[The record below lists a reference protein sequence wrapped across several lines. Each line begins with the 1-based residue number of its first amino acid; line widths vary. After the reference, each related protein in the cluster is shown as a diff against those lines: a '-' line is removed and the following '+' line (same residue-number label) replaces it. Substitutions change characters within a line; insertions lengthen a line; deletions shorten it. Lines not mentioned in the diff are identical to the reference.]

1 MVSPRVLLVDD
12 DQELTSSIGDYLRLE
27 DFDPTAAPDAS
38 VARRLLSEKT
48 FDIIVLDIM
57 MPSEN
62 GITLLRDLRRTS
74 EIPVLMLTA
83 RAEELDR
90 ILGLELGADDYLAK
104 PFHLRELAARLRA
117 ILRRFHRGDN
127 EQRLRVGALLLDRD
141 RLSLELDNAPVKLTS
156 AEFMVLEALMRDPG
170 KLLSRAA
177 LTELALGR
185 PLEPYERSVDTHVS
199 NLRRKLGSGG
209 SALVEIRS
217 VRGKG
222 YLLRVEA
229 RSA

>member
-12 DQELTSSIGDYLRLE
+12 DRELTSSIGDYLRLE

-90 ILGLELGADDYLAK
+90 ILGLELGADYYLAK

-141 RLSLELDNAPVKLTS
+141 RLSVELDSAPVKLTS

-170 KLLSRAA
+170 KLLSRAT

-185 PLEPYERSVDTHVS
+185 PLEPYDRSVDTHVS
-199 NLRRKLGSGG
+199 NLRRKLGSG
-209 SALVEIRS
+209 LVEIRS

-222 YLLRVEA
+222 YLLRIEA
-229 RSA
+229 RPA

>member
-185 PLEPYERSVDTHVS
+185 PLEPYDRSVDTHVS